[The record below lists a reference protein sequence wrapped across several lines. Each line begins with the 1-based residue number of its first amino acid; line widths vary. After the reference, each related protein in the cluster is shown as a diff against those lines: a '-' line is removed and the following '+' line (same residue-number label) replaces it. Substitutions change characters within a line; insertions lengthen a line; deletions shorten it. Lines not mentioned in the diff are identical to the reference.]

1 MTRRLPLLDRI
12 DIPSPCTADWD
23 SMTGAGSTRFCEQ
36 CSRSVHDLS
45 AMTKRQAQGL
55 VRRSGGRL
63 CVRVTRDASGR
74 TLTAEPLSRHRRPA
88 RNSSDA
94 TSLPAWISNPAIV
107 SRASRSAASAL
118 ALALLAATPALA
130 QGQSPIAATARP
142 GAPTGTG
149 SVSGGVTDP
158 QGAFV
163 VGAAVTLTGPR
174 GAATMAVG
182 GDGRFRFDNLPAGSY
197 ELTVVGQGFATFEA
211 STFVVTAGE
220 SEVFNTVLDP
230 ASERIGMT
238 LGGVMAMTVSSKA
251 HCYVWK
257 IKANTDDE
265 SEDPVEE
272 APEPPMLSAIDLGE
286 DELREAL
293 DAGTNPN
300 ELFAFGRTPLM
311 HAADNEDLV
320 RLLLERGADPSL
332 RDEAGATA
340 LHYAALADD
349 GATVFA
355 LCRAGCD
362 PNVADFEGITPLIVA
377 ALDGNEEA
385 VSALVAAGANVHAR
399 DVGGR
404 SALDYAREEERE
416 EVIEILEVAGA
427 K

>member
-12 DIPSPCTADWD
+12 DIPAPCTAEWD
-23 SMTGAGSTRFCEQ
+23 SMNGDEGTRFCEP
-36 CSRSVHDLS
+36 CLRSVHDLS
-45 AMTKRQAQGL
+45 SMTRRQAEGL

-63 CVRVTRDASGR
+63 CVRITRDASGR
-74 TLTAEPLSRHRRPA
+74 TLTAERPSHPNNRA
-88 RNSSDA
+88 RNA
-94 TSLPAWISNPAIV
+94 PHEAPLPAWIANPAIV

-118 ALALLAATPALA
+118 ALALLAVSPSPSLA
-130 QGQSPIAATARP
+130 QSPSVAAAAQSPV
-142 GAPTGTG
+142 PTRGTG
-149 SVSGGVTDP
+149 SVRGVVADPTGYPIAGATVVLRSAQGVATSISDANGRFQFDNMVFGGYDLIVESAGFAVFHTS
-158 QGAFV
+158 AFV
-163 VGAAVTLTGPR
+163 TT
-174 GAATMAVG
+174 
-182 GDGRFRFDNLPAGSY
+182 
-197 ELTVVGQGFATFEA
+197 
-211 STFVVTAGE
+211 
-220 SEVFNTVLDP
+220 
-230 ASERIGMT
+230 ASEPVVINAELAVASAGGMIV
-238 LGGVMAMTVSSKA
+238 GVSSKA
-251 HCYVWK
+251 YCYVWK
-257 IKANTDDE
+257 IQTSVQAE
-265 SEDPVEE
+265 SENPVEE

-286 DELREAL
+286 DELREVL
-293 DAGTNPN
+293 DAGASPN

-377 ALDGNEEA
+377 AMDGNEDA
-385 VSALVAAGANVHAR
+385 VTALLAAGANVHAR
-399 DVGGR
+399 DSRGR

-416 EVIEILEVAGA
+416 EIIEILEVAGA